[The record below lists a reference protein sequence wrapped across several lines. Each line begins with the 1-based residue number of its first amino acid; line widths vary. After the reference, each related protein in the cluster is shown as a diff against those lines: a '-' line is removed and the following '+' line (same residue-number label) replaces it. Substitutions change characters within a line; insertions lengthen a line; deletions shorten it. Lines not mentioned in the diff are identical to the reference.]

1 MCSISLEIDERHY
14 YIVEN
19 FEPKPQ
25 ITVMLFVNFISISVN
40 VVMFYVT
47 ILNSKN
53 ESMMY
58 RTVSFIHNFSLF
70 LAQFYWG
77 SILNPIPLLPL
88 PGVQSIGVL
97 RGIVSTFMLLVF
109 WIFLF
114 AVSIFMMYMI
124 LLIRLRVLARRGN
137 MFHLRDST
145 YIIIFLVIFIFV
157 FFPILSRIIPFHV
170 SEESMKNHLINY
182 YPNCLNL
189 SNYPGFFVFVNTC
202 QSKKG
207 VFVVLVSLF
216 GGATLYLIVC
226 AILIYEIK
234 MQSYAWNVNKTKNHI
249 KVLKH
254 TIVQNI
260 FRFLFLAIAP
270 AIVLRNTFLPPETE
284 TTNTFSKNIIL
295 SVTDITLFANA
306 MFTAAPIPC
315 AIVILIQNTTYRN
328 FLISKIYCCDRKT
341 PTDNN
346 ASISSK
352 SLAPSTVLQKTT
364 TIL

>member
-1 MCSISLEIDERHY
+1 MCSISLEIDERHF

-19 FEPKPQ
+19 FKPMSQ
-25 ITVMLFVNFISISVN
+25 IITMLLVNFVSIGVN
-40 VVMFYVT
+40 LVMFYVT

-53 ESMMY
+53 ESTLY
-58 RTVSFIHNFSLF
+58 RLVSFIHNFSLF

-77 SILNPIPLLPL
+77 FILNPIPLLPL

-97 RGIVSTFMLLVF
+97 RGTVSTFMLLVT

-124 LLIRLRVLARRGN
+124 MLIRLRVLARRGHI
-137 MFHLRDST
+137 FHLRNST
-145 YIIIFLVIFIFV
+145 YFLIFLIIFTLV
-157 FFPILSRIIPFHV
+157 FFPILSRILPFYQ
-170 SEESMKNHLINY
+170 SEEAMKNHLLQY
-182 YPNCLNL
+182 YPKCVSLANH
-189 SNYPGFFVFVNTC
+189 PGFFVFVNTC

-207 VFVVLVSLF
+207 VFVVLILLF
-216 GGATLYLIVC
+216 GGASLYLVVC
-226 AILIYEIK
+226 AIIIYEIK

-270 AIVLRNTFLPPETE
+270 AIVLRNTFLPSEADTI
-284 TTNTFSKNIIL
+284 N
-295 SVTDITLFANA
+295 ITLFANA

-315 AIVILIQNTTYRN
+315 AIVILTQNTTYRN
-328 FLISKIYCCDRKT
+328 FLLSRIYCFNRRA
-341 PTDNN
+341 P
-346 ASISSK
+346 SS
-352 SLAPSTVLQKTT
+352 SDSGSSRSSAPSTVFRQTT
-364 TIL
+364 VL